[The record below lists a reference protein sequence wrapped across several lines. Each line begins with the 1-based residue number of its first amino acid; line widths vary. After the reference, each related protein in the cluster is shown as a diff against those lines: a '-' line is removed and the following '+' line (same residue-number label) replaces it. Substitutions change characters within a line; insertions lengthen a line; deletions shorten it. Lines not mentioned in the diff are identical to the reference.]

1 MLKEGRK
8 GSYRKEGRQEERKL
22 KEGRQCG
29 WSIIVCG
36 GGDYGRRRCDWSKIV
51 KGDYGRRRYDW
62 SICGG
67 GGGDY

>member
-1 MLKEGRK
+1 MRLVQNSEGRLW
-8 GSYRKEGRQEERKL
+8 KEKTRL
-22 KEGRQCG
+22 VN
-29 WSIIVCG
+29 IVVAVVVVV
-36 GGDYGRRRCDWSKIV
+36 GDYGRRRCDWSKIV

>member
-36 GGDYGRRRCDWSKIV
+36 GVIMEGEDEIGPK
-51 KGDYGRRRYDW
+51 
-62 SICGG
+62 
-67 GGGDY
+67 